1 MEAVRKFKA
10 NPKME
15 GQPCGWCQVGLRL
28 GDDAAV
34 CTSCQRNHH
43 SQCWDQRGGCSMQ
56 GCVNA
61 PLPQMAAPAPQV
73 SQAAALAAQGLMS
86 CPRCG
91 SAIPIGSQV
100 CMNCKHITSPDGIY
114 HGPKTNAPGA
124 SQALVYG
131 IIGLFICGVIFGPL
145 AISKANSAKA
155 AMKMDPTLG
164 GEGLATAGTVL
175 GVLDIIGWAIVL
187 MMRMGAH

>member
-1 MEAVRKFKA
+1 
-10 NPKME
+10 
-15 GQPCGWCQVGLRL
+15 
-28 GDDAAV
+28 
-34 CTSCQRNHH
+34 
-43 SQCWDQRGGCSMQ
+43 
-56 GCVNA
+56 
-61 PLPQMAAPAPQV
+61 APAPQV

-100 CMNCKHITSPDGIY
+100 CLNCKHITSPDGVY
-114 HGPKTNAPGA
+114 HGPKVNAPGA
-124 SQALVYG
+124 VAALVWG
-131 IIGLFICGVIFGPL
+131 IAGLLICGVIFGPI

-175 GVLDIIGWAIVL
+175 GIIDIIIAAIL
-187 MMRMGAH
+187 IMMRMGAH